1 MKAIRRFTAVL
12 MAVAAVMCSAFA
24 AVAQTDTTTV
34 SIPGSY
40 WYDMA
45 FDVLEMVNSQ
55 RQAQGLSALT
65 MDEDLMEGAML
76 RAAET
81 SLLFSHTRPDGTRC
95 FTVSNKA
102 MGENIAA
109 GSSTAEGTMNQWMNS
124 QGHRENILNT
134 RWSSMGVGCF
144 ETNGRYYWVQLFG
157 EQTAAQAAQPQNRT
171 LKQPVNTLLDNL
183 EPYGSLSSGELKT
196 GQTATVRFGWR
207 NQGWQGQYALASASD
222 LTYVS
227 SDTGIIL
234 PDGAGNL
241 RAVGPGTA
249 TGTVSLKGYPEKSL
263 TFTLK
268 VEGEASGTLPGDV
281 DRNGRV
287 ESADALMALQAAT
300 GKVTLDSLQQQAA
313 DVNNQSGVSAGDALL
328 ILQAATGKITL
339 S

>member
-157 EQTAAQAAQPQNRT
+157 EQTAAQAAQP
-171 LKQPVNTLLDNL
+171 
-183 EPYGSLSSGELKT
+183 KT
-196 GQTATVRFGWR
+196 APWNSR
-207 NQGWQGQYALASASD
+207 
-222 LTYVS
+222 
-227 SDTGIIL
+227 
-234 PDGAGNL
+234 
-241 RAVGPGTA
+241 
-249 TGTVSLKGYPEKSL
+249 
-263 TFTLK
+263 
-268 VEGEASGTLPGDV
+268 
-281 DRNGRV
+281 
-287 ESADALMALQAAT
+287 
-300 GKVTLDSLQQQAA
+300 
-313 DVNNQSGVSAGDALL
+313 
-328 ILQAATGKITL
+328 
-339 S
+339 